1 MKQYALL
8 LFMIASTIH
17 ADAQLPAQIMADK
30 DAEAMFTA
38 AVKKELK
45 IQYPIFRVMSY
56 SDKAGQFYTVLTESR
71 DSIGKKKDT
80 FSFKIKALTF
90 QKSNNKLAPVWDVAD
105 AVLKSKGEK
114 AIWFWSRYSS
124 IADVTG
130 DGIADPILVYGTSGA
145 NHFEDG
151 RVVIAVYH
159 NKQKFFIRHQNG
171 TLDFERKLQIDKAY
185 YSLPAALQNAVMQQM
200 KNMAKRM
207 QALFPV
213 DWEKAMA
220 AKKTLIKN

>member
-1 MKQYALL
+1 MKQYTLL
-8 LFMIASTIH
+8 LFIIAFAIH

-38 AVKKELK
+38 AVKKEFK

-80 FSFKIKALTF
+80 FSFKIKAITF
-90 QKSNNKLAPVWDVAD
+90 QKSNKKLAPVWDVAD

-213 DWEKAMA
+213 EWEKAMA

>member
-1 MKQYALL
+1 MKLYTLL
-8 LFMIASTIH
+8 LFILVFSVS
-17 ADAQLPAQIMADK
+17 AQAQQPAQVMTDK
-30 DAEAMFTA
+30 EAEAIFTNT
-38 AVKKELK
+38 VKKDLK
-45 IQYPIFRVMSY
+45 IVYPIFRVLSY
-56 SDKAGQFYTVLTESR
+56 TDKAGQFYTVLTESR

-80 FSFKIKALTF
+80 FSFKVKALTF
-90 QKSNNKLAPVWDVAD
+90 QKLNNKLSPVWDVAD
-105 AVLKSKGEK
+105 AVIKKNGEK

-151 RVVIAVYH
+151 RVVIALYY
-159 NKQKFFIRHQNG
+159 NKQKIFIRHQNG

-185 YSLPAALQNAVMQQM
+185 YSLPAALQNAVLQQM

-220 AKKTLIKN
+220 AKKTLVKN

>member
-8 LFMIASTIH
+8 LFMIAFTIH